1 MACIVRA
8 DFLCLLPCAPPFD
21 TRAQFICLFTEDNDN
36 YHRDAKSLS
45 RSFRLYAEFFFV
57 PPIFAK
63 NDRSTIA
70 TSFSAI
76 RLKNSLDY
84 VRSRLNV

>member
-21 TRAQFICLFTEDNDN
+21 ARAQFICLFTKDNDN

-63 NDRSTIA
+63 NIEARSRRV
-70 TSFSAI
+70 SQ
-76 RLKNSLDY
+76 RYVVKNSLDY